1 MFITQRPARVPAGRA
16 QSTAKIAKEPKAG
29 PQWFVNQQSKRA
41 ELLSN
46 ANVTKLWIE
55 NRQTR
60 AMSCSSSR
68 TSHSCVCLAPI
79 FWNRPADVLQAS
91 NADEALHLLETHPEV
106 RVVFSDVEMPGSLDG
121 LGLARCICQRWP
133 RIGIVLTSGHRVRM
147 EMIPQEGRFLA
158 KPYDGKALVR
168 HIEEIIH

>member
-1 MFITQRPARVPAGRA
+1 MDRKPSNTRNVVLVVEDEPFVRLFGADLLEQAG
-16 QSTAKIAKEPKAG
+16 
-29 PQWFVNQQSKRA
+29 F
-41 ELLSN
+41 
-46 ANVTKLWIE
+46 
-55 NRQTR
+55 
-60 AMSCSSSR
+60 
-68 TSHSCVCLAPI
+68 
-79 FWNRPADVLQAS
+79 DVLQAS

-121 LGLARCICQRWP
+121 LGLARCIFQRWP

-168 HIEEIIH
+168 HIAEIIH